1 MKKRSSPYNISDVM
15 QKHNITE
22 EEAIERINKYKLQ
35 TSQSILGF
43 IFRYGDELG
52 HIKFEEFKN
61 KSKTSISNFKKRFGD
76 EWEIKWEH
84 YMSTRN
90 TRSLEFF
97 IKKYGNDLG
106 TIKLNEVNTKWLH
119 TLSKQG
125 FIDRFGSEG
134 EQKYAEFNKSKDA
147 SSLNSCITRY
157 GNNGNEIYKER
168 CLSRDSMSLE
178 FHIKKYGVHGTD
190 MYNARKLYVSPIFN
204 ELKKI
209 YGIDNAIIAYN
220 DYLLGKPDKTTK
232 IAQDNLAKRFANIS
246 MNKCKSPVSK
256 QSIYLFSE
264 LERALDRKL
273 SYGSKKKE
281 LKLFD
286 HINFKTYFYDCYD
299 ICTNTII
306 EFNGSA
312 FHANPMLSKIE
323 QGDWHTLYGKS
334 YEDSLLQDNIK
345 INFAKSMGY
354 NIIIIWD
361 YEIRG
366 KVRLHNK
373 IMDLIT
379 TLKGNV

>member
-1 MKKRSSPYNISDVM
+1 M
-15 QKHNITE
+15 
-22 EEAIERINKYKLQ
+22 
-35 TSQSILGF
+35 
-43 IFRYGDELG
+43 
-52 HIKFEEFKN
+52 
-61 KSKTSISNFKKRFGD
+61 
-76 EWEIKWEH
+76 
-84 YMSTRN
+84 
-90 TRSLEFF
+90 
-97 IKKYGNDLG
+97 
-106 TIKLNEVNTKWLH
+106 
-119 TLSKQG
+119 
-125 FIDRFGSEG
+125 
-134 EQKYAEFNKSKDA
+134 
-147 SSLNSCITRY
+147 
-157 GNNGNEIYKER
+157 
-168 CLSRDSMSLE
+168 
-178 FHIKKYGVHGTD
+178 
-190 MYNARKLYVSPIFN
+190 
-204 ELKKI
+204 
-209 YGIDNAIIAYN
+209 
-220 DYLLGKPDKTTK
+220 
-232 IAQDNLAKRFANIS
+232 
-246 MNKCKSPVSK
+246 
-256 QSIYLFSE
+256 
-264 LERALDRKL
+264 